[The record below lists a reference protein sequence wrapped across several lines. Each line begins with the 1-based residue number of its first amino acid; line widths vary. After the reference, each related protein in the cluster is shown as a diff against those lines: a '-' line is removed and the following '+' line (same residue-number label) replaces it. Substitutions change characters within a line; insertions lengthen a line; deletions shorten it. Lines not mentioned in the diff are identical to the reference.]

1 MSKDVKDIV
10 EKCLVS
16 TDYQSG
22 NVKQLM
28 PTQKIPDRPWSR
40 LSAEIITLK
49 DKQCISLVDHY
60 SEFSEE
66 GELPEKL
73 HQKQTQFICR
83 QNSTVLKVGFA

>member
-10 EKCLVS
+10 EKCLVC

-60 SEFSEE
+60 SDFIEV
-66 GELPEKL
+66 GELPDTTSETAI
-73 HQKQTQFICR
+73 QFFKQQF
-83 QNSTVLKVGFA
+83 S